1 MNASNRCTYRDHV
14 ITAHLIE
21 HPGIPT
27 PWAGGVHITAPDG
40 HRTRR
45 IPLPADAAF
54 LAEEDNAR
62 RASIAHGRW
71 LVDRSLDQGVRLG

>member
-27 PWAGGVHITAPDG
+27 PGPAGCTSPRRMATAPDVS
-40 HRTRR
+40 RSPPMPPSWPRKTT
-45 IPLPADAAF
+45 PAAHPSPTAA
-54 LAEEDNAR
+54 
-62 RASIAHGRW
+62 GW
-71 LVDRSLDQGVRLG
+71 

>member
-1 MNASNRCTYRDHV
+1 MNSSNQCTHRDHV

-40 HRTRR
+40 SRTRR
-45 IPLPADAAF
+45 IPLPANAAF
-54 LAEEDNAR
+54 LAEEDSAR
-62 RASIAHGRW
+62 RASLAHGRW
-71 LVDRSLDQGVRLG
+71 LVDQSLDQPHTPA